1 MKFGEID
8 MKLVQYVTFE
18 FDFEMD
24 VENWNLLIDCTLDYT
39 WKEWYKL
46 REGLKQWE

>member
-1 MKFGEID
+1 VPILNKIFTNIETGELRGIVSVDSFFQMKFGEID

-24 VENWNLLIDCTLDYT
+24 VEN
-39 WKEWYKL
+39 
-46 REGLKQWE
+46 